1 MRKNKKESKNDK
13 KGKIKFKNSLQ
24 EQIAKNAEDNKK
36 FIDQIFEINSSP
48 NKNNNINIKYN
59 LIPENNKIENN
70 IKFTNKFDLEY
81 NDINGYYNDYV
92 LKEDSKDSAN
102 EINTPEEYLETN
114 NNNANNNSKNKN
126 KNKINKPK
134 KQKKRNK
141 GKFKSTAADFK
152 VKYKTELCKYY
163 EINGYCKYGDSC
175 AYAHGIENLRS
186 KVTNTTY
193 YRTKKCVQFFEN
205 GFCPYGN
212 RCQFAHQLSTNI
224 INNPYDRKMT
234 YKKTLETISKFE
246 NIGNIKELIE
256 KPRLSVFK
264 EIVKNKN
271 GIKSTLLDDIKKI
284 HKEGIIERIDE
295 VIIINIA

>member
-1 MRKNKKESKNDK
+1 MRKNKKESKKDK
-13 KGKIKFKNSLQ
+13 KGKIKFQNSLQ

-59 LIPENNKIENN
+59 LIPENNKIENP

-81 NDINGYYNDYV
+81 NVINDYYNEYDS
-92 LKEDSKDSAN
+92 KEDSKDSTN
-102 EINTPEEYLETN
+102 EINTSEEYLETN
-114 NNNANNNSKNKN
+114 NNNTKNININ

-152 VKYKTELCKYY
+152 VKYKTELCKYF
-163 EINGYCKYGDSC
+163 EINGYCKYGESC

-264 EIVKNKN
+264 EIIKNKK

-284 HKEGIIERIDE
+284 HKEGIIERIDDE
-295 VIIINIA
+295 

>member
-1 MRKNKKESKNDK
+1 MRKNKKESKKDK
-13 KGKIKFKNSLQ
+13 KGKIKFQNSLQ

-59 LIPENNKIENN
+59 LIPENNKIENP

-81 NDINGYYNDYV
+81 NVINDYYNEYDS
-92 LKEDSKDSAN
+92 KEDSKDSTN
-102 EINTPEEYLETN
+102 EINTSEEYLETN
-114 NNNANNNSKNKN
+114 NNNTKNININ
-126 KNKINKPK
+126 KNKINKTK

-152 VKYKTELCKYY
+152 VKYKTELCKYF
-163 EINGYCKYGDSC
+163 EINGYCKYGESC

-193 YRTKKCVQFFEN
+193 YRTKKCVQFLEN

-264 EIVKNKN
+264 EIIKNKK

-284 HKEGIIERIDE
+284 HKEGIIERIDD
-295 VIIINIA
+295 

>member
-1 MRKNKKESKNDK
+1 MRKNKKESKKDK
-13 KGKIKFKNSLQ
+13 KGKIKFQNSLQ

-59 LIPENNKIENN
+59 LIPENNKIENP

-81 NDINGYYNDYV
+81 NVINDYYNEYDS
-92 LKEDSKDSAN
+92 KEDSKDSTN
-102 EINTPEEYLETN
+102 EINTSEEYLETN
-114 NNNANNNSKNKN
+114 NNNTKNISIN
-126 KNKINKPK
+126 KNKINKTK

-152 VKYKTELCKYY
+152 VKYKTELCKYF
-163 EINGYCKYGDSC
+163 EINGYCKYGESC

-264 EIVKNKN
+264 EIIKNKK

-284 HKEGIIERIDE
+284 HKEGIIERIDDE
-295 VIIINIA
+295 

>member
-1 MRKNKKESKNDK
+1 MRKNKKESKKDK
-13 KGKIKFKNSLQ
+13 KGKIKFQNSLQ

-59 LIPENNKIENN
+59 LIPENNKIENP
-70 IKFTNKFDLEY
+70 IKFINKFDLEY
-81 NDINGYYNDYV
+81 NVINDYYNEYDS
-92 LKEDSKDSAN
+92 KEDSKDSTN
-102 EINTPEEYLETN
+102 EINTSEEYLETN
-114 NNNANNNSKNKN
+114 NNNTKNININ
-126 KNKINKPK
+126 KNKINKTK

-152 VKYKTELCKYY
+152 VKYKTELCKYF
-163 EINGYCKYGDSC
+163 EINGYCKYGESC

-264 EIVKNKN
+264 EIIKNKK

-284 HKEGIIERIDE
+284 HKEGIVERIDDE
-295 VIIINIA
+295 

>member
-1 MRKNKKESKNDK
+1 MRKNKKESKKDK
-13 KGKIKFKNSLQ
+13 KGKINIKNSLQ

-36 FIDQIFEINSSP
+36 FIDQIFEINSSQ

-59 LIPENNKIENN
+59 LIPENNKIENH

-81 NDINGYYNDYV
+81 NDINDYYNDYDS
-92 LKEDSKDSAN
+92 KEDSKDSTN
-102 EINTPEEYLETN
+102 EINTSEENLETN
-114 NNNANNNSKNKN
+114 NNNNKTNNINKN

-234 YKKTLETISKFE
+234 YKKTMETISKFE

-264 EIVKNKN
+264 EIVKNKK

-284 HKEGIIERIDE
+284 HKEGIIERIDDD
-295 VIIINIA
+295 

>member
-1 MRKNKKESKNDK
+1 MRKNKKESK
-13 KGKIKFKNSLQ
+13 KGKKEKIKIQNSLQ

-36 FIDQIFEINSSP
+36 NIDQIFQINSSL
-48 NKNNNINIKYN
+48 NKNSNIKYN
-59 LIPENNKIENN
+59 LIPENNKIENH

-81 NDINGYYNDYV
+81 NRINDYYNDYDS
-92 LKEDSKDSAN
+92 KEDSKDSTN
-102 EINTPEEYLETN
+102 EINTSEEYLETN
-114 NNNANNNSKNKN
+114 NNNINNINKN
-126 KNKINKPK
+126 KNKVNKQK

-264 EIVKNKN
+264 EIVKNKK

-284 HKEGIIERIDE
+284 HKEGIIERIDDE
-295 VIIINIA
+295 

>member
-1 MRKNKKESKNDK
+1 MRKNKKETK
-13 KGKIKFKNSLQ
+13 KKKKEKIRIQNPLQ
-24 EQIAKNAEDNKK
+24 EQISKNAEDTKK
-36 FIDQIFEINSSP
+36 ILEDILDSNSSG
-48 NKNNNINIKYN
+48 NKNIKYN
-59 LIPENNKIENN
+59 LINENNIIENN
-70 IKFTNKFDLEY
+70 IKHINKFDLDY
-81 NDINGYYNDYV
+81 TDINDYYNEYESR
-92 LKEDSKDSAN
+92 EDSKDSTN
-102 EINTPEEYLETN
+102 EINTSEEYLETN
-114 NNNANNNSKNKN
+114 NKSKKN
-126 KNKINKPK
+126 QKNKINKPK
-134 KQKKRNK
+134 KKKKKNK

-205 GFCPYGN
+205 GYCPYGN
-212 RCQFAHQLSTNI
+212 RCQFAHQLTTNI

-246 NIGNIKELIE
+246 NVENIKELIE

-264 EIVKNKN
+264 ELVQNK
-271 GIKSTLLDDIKKI
+271 KSLKSRLLNDIKKI
-284 HKEGIIERIDE
+284 HKEGVIERIDDE
-295 VIIINIA
+295 

>member
-1 MRKNKKESKNDK
+1 MRKNKKESKKDK
-13 KGKIKFKNSLQ
+13 KGKIKFQNSLQ

-59 LIPENNKIENN
+59 LIPENNKIENP

-81 NDINGYYNDYV
+81 NVINDYYNEYDS
-92 LKEDSKDSAN
+92 KEDSKDSTN
-102 EINTPEEYLETN
+102 EINTSEEYLETN
-114 NNNANNNSKNKN
+114 NNNTKNININ
-126 KNKINKPK
+126 KNKINKTK

-152 VKYKTELCKYY
+152 VKYKTELCKYF
-163 EINGYCKYGDSC
+163 EINGYCKYGESC

-264 EIVKNKN
+264 EIIKNKK

-284 HKEGIIERIDE
+284 HKEGIIERIDDE
-295 VIIINIA
+295 

>member
-1 MRKNKKESKNDK
+1 MRKNKKESKRDK
-13 KGKIKFKNSLQ
+13 KGKIKFQNSLQ

-59 LIPENNKIENN
+59 LIPENNKIENP

-81 NDINGYYNDYV
+81 NVINDYYNEYDS
-92 LKEDSKDSAN
+92 KEDSKDSTN
-102 EINTPEEYLETN
+102 EINTSEEYLETN
-114 NNNANNNSKNKN
+114 NNNTKNININ
-126 KNKINKPK
+126 KNKINKTK

-152 VKYKTELCKYY
+152 VKYKTELCKYF
-163 EINGYCKYGDSC
+163 EINGYCKYGESC

-264 EIVKNKN
+264 EIIKNKK

-284 HKEGIIERIDE
+284 HKEGIIERIDDE
-295 VIIINIA
+295 

>member
-1 MRKNKKESKNDK
+1 MRKKSKKDYNKNKR
-13 KGKIKFKNSLQ
+13 GKIVQNSLQ
-24 EQIAKNAEDNKK
+24 EQISKNAEDDKKVIENK
-36 FIDQIFEINSSP
+36 FSFDSP
-48 NKNNNINIKYN
+48 KSKNITIQYN
-59 LIPENNKIENN
+59 LIPENNIENH
-70 IKFTNKFDLEY
+70 IKHTNKFDLDY
-81 NDINGYYNDYV
+81 NELNKYYIDYDSI
-92 LKEDSKDSAN
+92 EDSKESTN
-102 EINTPEEYLETN
+102 EVNTSEEYLETKN
-114 NNNANNNSKNKN
+114 NTNKFNSS
-126 KNKINKPK
+126 K
-134 KQKKRNK
+134 KQTKKNK

-205 GFCPYGN
+205 GYCPYGN
-212 RCQFAHQLSTNI
+212 RCQFAHQLTSNI

-246 NIGNIKELIE
+246 NVENIKELIE

-264 EIVKNKN
+264 EIVKNKK
-271 GIKSTLLDDIKKI
+271 GIKSTLLDDIKNIK
-284 HKEGIIERIDE
+284 KEGIIERIDE
-295 VIIINIA
+295 E

>member
-1 MRKNKKESKNDK
+1 M
-13 KGKIKFKNSLQ
+13 LQ

-36 FIDQIFEINSSP
+36 LIEQIFEINSSS
-48 NKNNNINIKYN
+48 NKNSNINIKYN
-59 LIPENNKIENN
+59 LIPENNKIENH

-81 NDINGYYNDYV
+81 SDINDYYNDYDS
-92 LKEDSKDSAN
+92 KEDSKDSTN
-102 EINTPEEYLETN
+102 EINTSEEFLETN
-114 NNNANNNSKNKN
+114 NNNIKNINEN
-126 KNKINKPK
+126 KNKIKKPK

-264 EIVKNKN
+264 EIDKIIRIEKSNKYGN
-271 GIKSTLLDDIKKI
+271 
-284 HKEGIIERIDE
+284 
-295 VIIINIA
+295 